1 MNKNTKTAGVAITT
15 LGLLCSLYV
24 AFSMGNVSFASF
36 NNNDSNDKYV
46 LNLGNEKNRSNIAKA
61 VSKAANPN
69 NSGNDDQEDYFDA
82 VTEND
87 NVIKFGYR
95 NIDFSPNYNPNA
107 NIKSWGVFNADSALY
122 NVTPINGM
130 TSIEVDF
137 SNNESLSL
145 SYGWFNDETGEIDY
159 EVEGVTLNS
168 QQSSFSFFQDG
179 PEFLKIY
186 NSANNQVPLADV
198 VITYSCY
205 DTINPYCIPTIGD
218 FTYEYSSSDDIFAIQ
233 SYEGNETEI
242 VIPTKIFDGTN
253 SAYVTEIADEAF
265 KNYYVQTLYM
275 PNTITK
281 IGDEAF
287 YNCTSLE
294 SITLSRSLTEIGDEA
309 FHACNQL
316 TNMDIPSSVTRIG
329 EGAFSSCFSLTSI
342 SLPTSLEKIEANTFE
357 NCHKLTSISL
367 PDGVTSIEENAFKNC
382 YIMTSVEL
390 SESLTKIGDSAF
402 ENCQNLLTIDMPDT
416 VTSIGDNAFRYCYN
430 LASVNLSIN
439 LLTIGDNAFN
449 SCGALTKIDIPD
461 NVISIGQNAFNNC
474 WNLTSIIL
482 PVSLQSIF
490 ANSCSGAAWNVKIFY
505 EGSSL
510 PSSLNNSLKKM
521 LSKVYF
527 YSETTN
533 TDGRHWR
540 YVAGEPV
547 IW

>member
-82 VTEND
+82 VTENG

-179 PEFLKIY
+179 PEILKIY

-342 SLPTSLEKIEANTFE
+342 SLLTSLEKIEANTFE
-357 NCHKLTSISL
+357 NCHKLTSIFL

-430 LASVNLSIN
+430 MASVNLSIN

>member
-15 LGLLCSLYV
+15 LGLLFSLYV
-24 AFSMGNVSFASF
+24 AFSMGNVSFTSF

-69 NSGNDDQEDYFDA
+69 NNGDDDQEDYFDA
-82 VTEND
+82 VTENG

-159 EVEGVTLNS
+159 EVEGITLNS
-168 QQSSFSFFQDG
+168 QQSTFSFFQDG
-179 PEFLKIY
+179 PEILKIY

-342 SLPTSLEKIEANTFE
+342 SLPTNLEKIEESTFE

-382 YIMTSVEL
+382 YIMTSVDL
-390 SESLTKIGDSAF
+390 SESLTTIGDSAF
-402 ENCQNLLTIDMPDT
+402 ENCQNLLNIDMPDT

-430 LASVNLSIN
+430 LASVNLSSN

-510 PSSLNNSLKKM
+510 PTSLNNSLKKM

>member
-82 VTEND
+82 VTENG

-179 PEFLKIY
+179 PEILKIY

-540 YVAGEPV
+540 YVSGEPV

>member
-15 LGLLCSLYV
+15 LGLLFSLYV
-24 AFSMGNVSFASF
+24 AFSMGNVSFTSF

-69 NSGNDDQEDYFDA
+69 NNGDDDQEDYFDA
-82 VTEND
+82 VTENG

-168 QQSSFSFFQDG
+168 QQSTFSFFQDG
-179 PEFLKIY
+179 PEILKIY

-342 SLPTSLEKIEANTFE
+342 SLPTNLEKIEESTFE

-382 YIMTSVEL
+382 YIMTSVDL
-390 SESLTKIGDSAF
+390 SESLTTIGDSAF
-402 ENCQNLLTIDMPDT
+402 ENCQNLLNIDMPDT

-430 LASVNLSIN
+430 LASVNLSSS

-449 SCGALTKIDIPD
+449 SCGALTKIDIPN

-510 PSSLNNSLKKM
+510 PTSLNNSLKKM

>member
-15 LGLLCSLYV
+15 LGLLFSLYV
-24 AFSMGNVSFASF
+24 AFSMGNVSFTSF

-69 NSGNDDQEDYFDA
+69 NNGDDDQEDYFDA
-82 VTEND
+82 VTENG

-168 QQSSFSFFQDG
+168 QQSTFSFFQDG
-179 PEFLKIY
+179 PEILKIY

-342 SLPTSLEKIEANTFE
+342 SLPTNLEKIEESTFE

-382 YIMTSVEL
+382 FIMTSVDL

-402 ENCQNLLTIDMPDT
+402 ENCQNLLNIDMPDT
-416 VTSIGDNAFRYCYN
+416 ITSIGDNAFRYCYN
-430 LASVNLSIN
+430 LASVNLSSS

-510 PSSLNNSLKKM
+510 PTSLNNSLKKM

>member
-15 LGLLCSLYV
+15 LGLLFSLYV
-24 AFSMGNVSFASF
+24 AFSMGNVSFTSF

-69 NSGNDDQEDYFDA
+69 NNGDDDQEDYFDA
-82 VTEND
+82 VTENG

-168 QQSSFSFFQDG
+168 QQSTFSFFQDG
-179 PEFLKIY
+179 PEILKIY

-342 SLPTSLEKIEANTFE
+342 SLPTNLEKIEESTFE

-382 YIMTSVEL
+382 YIMTSVDL
-390 SESLTKIGDSAF
+390 SESLTTIGDSAF
-402 ENCQNLLTIDMPDT
+402 ENCQNLLNIDMPDT

-430 LASVNLSIN
+430 LASVNLSSN

-510 PSSLNNSLKKM
+510 PTSLNNSLKKM

>member
-15 LGLLCSLYV
+15 LGLLFSLYV
-24 AFSMGNVSFASF
+24 AFSMGNVSFTSF

-69 NSGNDDQEDYFDA
+69 NNGDDDQEDYFDA
-82 VTEND
+82 VTENG

-168 QQSSFSFFQDG
+168 QQSTFSFFQDG
-179 PEFLKIY
+179 PEILKIY

-342 SLPTSLEKIEANTFE
+342 SLPTNLEKIEESTFE

-382 YIMTSVEL
+382 FIMTSVDL

-402 ENCQNLLTIDMPDT
+402 ENCQNLLNIDMPDT

-430 LASVNLSIN
+430 LASVNLSSS

-510 PSSLNNSLKKM
+510 PTSLNNSLKKM

>member
-15 LGLLCSLYV
+15 LGLLFSLYV
-24 AFSMGNVSFASF
+24 AFSMGNVSFTSF

-61 VSKAANPN
+61 VSKPASPN
-69 NSGNDDQEDYFDA
+69 NNGDDDQEDYFDA
-82 VTEND
+82 VTENG

-95 NIDFSPNYNPNA
+95 NIDFSPNYNSNA

-168 QQSSFSFFQDG
+168 QQSTFSFFQDG
-179 PEFLKIY
+179 PEILKIY

-342 SLPTSLEKIEANTFE
+342 SLPTNLEKIEESTFE

-382 YIMTSVEL
+382 FIMTSVDL

-402 ENCQNLLTIDMPDT
+402 ENCQNLLNIDMPDT

-430 LASVNLSIN
+430 LASVNLSSS

-510 PSSLNNSLKKM
+510 PTSLNNSLKKM